1 MKKKTGEKRTAL
13 SKTAI
18 AVLVVLFV
26 LIIAVS
32 FLTGGKTFN
41 DFKNAYFG
49 TITEVKEP
57 TIKVGIYEC
66 LSGEFKQYG
75 KEEAAGIELAHDLCP
90 TVLGKNIELIYA
102 DNRSNIY
109 DAKTVLQELMSQNP
123 SFVFGSYSDTLTL
136 VASDYVVAANTPAMT
151 ITSINPLI
159 TSNNDFYFTTSFSMA
174 KQGAALAEYAVN
186 GLGRTTF
193 ATVRSIRDDSSRA
206 FVRRFRN
213 KVASIMESEDV
224 FKANLSVDTEAG
236 DFKNSIQQLKDGNI
250 EAVLLA
256 IPTAAA
262 QVFMAQS
269 KEMEYFP
276 QFIGPGDWDT
286 AEFEK
291 FLTNNP
297 ELSVSYP
304 SVQAADTTDMY
315 DTFIKAYYAKYGEN
329 APEPSGSMAAAFDA
343 YMIMIRG
350 IEDAYKNVMNTDM
363 DELREN
369 AGTDAKGRNL
379 VQTYENA
386 RETGIPA
393 GIHIRDAIKDIT
405 EFEGA
410 TGILSYDGTTE
421 VNKTVTIVHFFK
433 GTKMSPYTVEDD
445 KTITGDDIPLI
456 GTEDEQTV
464 TEGDEAEPA
473 QEEAKN

>member
-1 MKKKTGEKRTAL
+1 
-13 SKTAI
+13 
-18 AVLVVLFV
+18 
-26 LIIAVS
+26 
-32 FLTGGKTFN
+32 
-41 DFKNAYFG
+41 
-49 TITEVKEP
+49 
-57 TIKVGIYEC
+57 
-66 LSGEFKQYG
+66 
-75 KEEAAGIELAHDLCP
+75 
-90 TVLGKNIELIYA
+90 
-102 DNRSNIY
+102 
-109 DAKTVLQELMSQNP
+109 
-123 SFVFGSYSDTLTL
+123 
-136 VASDYVVAANTPAMT
+136 
-151 ITSINPLI
+151 
-159 TSNNDFYFTTSFSMA
+159 
-174 KQGAALAEYAVN
+174 
-186 GLGRTTF
+186 
-193 ATVRSIRDDSSRA
+193 
-206 FVRRFRN
+206 
-213 KVASIMESEDV
+213 
-224 FKANLSVDTEAG
+224 
-236 DFKNSIQQLKDGNI
+236 
-250 EAVLLA
+250 
-256 IPTAAA
+256 
-262 QVFMAQS
+262 MAQS

-315 DTFIKAYYAKYGEN
+315 DTFIEAYYTKYGEN

-343 YMIMIRG
+343 YMIMIKG

-464 TEGDEAEPA
+464 TEGDESEPA